1 MKYVPLYIKTHN
13 TLLSSMIKIDN
24 LITKAKEYGINALTI
39 TDDNMYGCMD
49 FYMEC
54 KKNGIKPIIGLCLKV
69 TDYTFVL
76 YAKDEQG
83 YKCLL
88 KLSTINSEKDITY
101 DDLKKYHDNL
111 ICIVPIESGK
121 IYNNLKAIYND
132 IFIGYKNIRERQK
145 YHFNNMVYFN
155 ETLYLDKEDKKYLN
169 YLYGIKDGVLLEN
182 IKIDNSDHYLLSY
195 DEFVRNYNMDIK
207 NNEYI
212 YDNCNLEITEG
223 NNLIPIYECPNNLD
237 SFSYLK
243 ELCNDGLKRLFDN
256 PPKEYVDRLNY
267 ELDVINNMGF
277 CNYFLIVWD
286 YVKFAK
292 ENGILVGPGRGSAAA
307 SLVSYL
313 LNITTVDPIKYH
325 LIFERFLNPMRVTM
339 PDIDIDFEYTKREE
353 VVNYC
358 IKKYGIKHVAPII
371 TFGTMASKQA
381 IRDVGRVMDMNLDVI
396 NSICKQIDV
405 QKNLIDNYKENEKL
419 RQLINMSNN
428 TKTLFKVASKLEG
441 IKRHTS
447 IHAAGIVMSSKQ
459 LDEIVP
465 LDRSHEDY
473 YITGYSMTYL
483 EQLGL
488 LKMDFLALRNL
499 TIIKDCLDDMN
510 SDLTFDTIPEN
521 DKETLKLFYDVNT
534 VGIFQFESS
543 GMMNF
548 LRKFKPVTFEDLV
561 VCLALF
567 RPGPM
572 NNIDLYINRRK
583 GIEKVDYFH
592 KDFEEILKPTY
603 GIIVY
608 QEQIMQLANKMA
620 GYSYGEADIL
630 RRAISKKKEDVLIK
644 ERERFVKGSVNKG
657 YNEDLSNQIYDLIVK
672 FAAYGFNRAHSVSY
686 AFISYKMA
694 YLKVHYP
701 LYFMKQLLNGSIG
714 SETKT
719 KDYVYECKKN
729 NINIMLP
736 NINKSYDTFI
746 VKDNAIIFS
755 LASIKNIGTNIAKKI
770 VLEREKGLFKDIFD
784 FISRVYGQT
793 INKKHIEVL
802 IDSGCLDYFGYN
814 RKTLKENLDLI
825 INYSEI
831 GGLLDDEDLKPEIVK
846 YNEYSKIELMKN
858 ELSVYGFYLSNNP
871 ITEIKLKYQ
880 NIVNLNDISLY
891 FDRYV
896 NIIVYVDNIREIKT
910 KNGDK
915 MSFIEASDEV
925 EKIELVLFPKF
936 YKDHIKVNEGD
947 ILLVNGKVEK
957 RFDKYQIVVSKIEE
971 MKI

>member
-76 YAKDEQG
+76 YAKDELG

-88 KLSTINSEKDITY
+88 KLSTIKSEKDITY

-121 IYNNLKAIYND
+121 IYNNLKAIYSD
-132 IFIGYKNIRERQK
+132 IFIGYKNIQERQK

-212 YDNCNLEITEG
+212 YDNCNLEITED

-396 NSICKQIDV
+396 DSICKQIDV
-405 QKNLIDNYKENEKL
+405 QKNLIDNYKSNEKL

-447 IHAAGIVMSSKQ
+447 IHAAGIVMSSKD

-465 LDRSHEDY
+465 LDKSHEDY
-473 YITGYSMTYL
+473 YTTGYSMTYL

-499 TIIKDCLDDMN
+499 TIIKDCLDDMD

-644 ERERFVKGSVNKG
+644 ERERFVQGSVNKG
-657 YNEDLSNQIYDLIVK
+657 YGENLSNQIYDLIVK

-755 LASIKNIGTNIAKKI
+755 LASIKNIGTNIANKI

-784 FISRVYGQT
+784 FISRVYSQT

-802 IDSGCLDYFGYN
+802 IDSGCLDDFGYN

-891 FDRYV
+891 FDKYV
-896 NIIVYVDNIREIKT
+896 NIIVYVDSIREIKT

-936 YKDHIKVNEGD
+936 YKEHIKVNEGD
-947 ILLVNGKVEK
+947 IILVNGKVEK

>member
-24 LITKAKEYGINALTI
+24 LITKAKEYGIHALTI

-69 TDYTFVL
+69 IDYTFVL
-76 YAKDEQG
+76 YAKDEIG

-88 KLSTINSEKDITY
+88 KLSTIKSEKDITY

-121 IYNNLKAIYND
+121 IYNNLKAIYSD
-132 IFIGYKNIRERQK
+132 IFIGYKNIQERQK

-212 YDNCNLEITEG
+212 YDNCNLEITED

-313 LNITTVDPIKYH
+313 LNITTVDSIKYH

-447 IHAAGIVMSSKQ
+447 IHAAGIVMSSQ
-459 LDEIVP
+459 DLDEIVP

-521 DKETLKLFYDVNT
+521 DQETLKLFYDVNT

-583 GIEKVDYFH
+583 GTEKVDYFH

-644 ERERFVKGSVNKG
+644 ERERFVQGSVNKG
-657 YNEDLSNQIYDLIVK
+657 YGENLSNQIYDLIVK

-719 KDYVYECKKN
+719 KEYVYECKKN

-755 LASIKNIGTNIAKKI
+755 LASIKNIGTNIANKI

-784 FISRVYGQT
+784 FISRVYSQT

-802 IDSGCLDYFGYN
+802 IDSGCLDDFGYN

-891 FDRYV
+891 FDKYV
-896 NIIVYVDNIREIKT
+896 NIIVYVDSIREIKT

-936 YKDHIKVNEGD
+936 YKEHIKVNEGD
-947 ILLVNGKVEK
+947 IILVNGKVEK

>member
-76 YAKDEQG
+76 YAKDELG

-88 KLSTINSEKDITY
+88 KLSTIKSEKDITY

-121 IYNNLKAIYND
+121 IYNNLKVIYND
-132 IFIGYKNIRERQK
+132 IFIGYKNIQERQK

-155 ETLYLDKEDKKYLN
+155 VTLYLDKEDKKYLN

-182 IKIDNSDHYLLSY
+182 IKPDNSEHYLLSY
-195 DEFVRNYNMDIK
+195 DEFVRNYNMDIN

-428 TKTLFKVASKLEG
+428 IKTLFKVASKLEG

-447 IHAAGIVMSSKQ
+447 IHAAGIVMSSKD

-465 LDRSHEDY
+465 LDKSHEDY
-473 YITGYSMTYL
+473 YTTGYSMTYL

-499 TIIKDCLDDMN
+499 TIIKDCLDDMS

-657 YNEDLSNQIYDLIVK
+657 YGENLSNQIYDLIVK

-802 IDSGCLDYFGYN
+802 IDSGCLDDFGYN

-891 FDRYV
+891 FDKYV
-896 NIIVYVDNIREIKT
+896 NIIVYVDSIREIKT

-915 MSFIEASDEV
+915 MSFMEASDEV

-936 YKDHIKVNEGD
+936 YKEHIKVHEGD

-957 RFDKYQIVVSKIEE
+957 RFDKYQVVVSKIEE